1 MLLSMETSFHPQPS
15 LSFLLGVPF
24 FSVGGRVGTGIDD
37 RLEGAGIVEVLSGFS
52 QVQPN
57 DLKIGIPFP
66 GKWKPSK
73 KFSVVRALF
82 CEIRCESLKFVPVTL
97 VDRSIQT
104 SRSVQMQNFLQS
116 CSLRVLFKGRS
127 SFSSVVHSDGS
138 SHL

>member
-1 MLLSMETSFHPQPS
+1 MCRFITYAVSYLVLLSVETSFHPQPS
-15 LSFLLGVPF
+15 LIFLLGVSF

-73 KFSVVRALF
+73 KFSVYGECGTCPIL
-82 CEIRCESLKFVPVTL
+82 
-97 VDRSIQT
+97 
-104 SRSVQMQNFLQS
+104 
-116 CSLRVLFKGRS
+116 
-127 SFSSVVHSDGS
+127 
-138 SHL
+138 